1 MSSFLNK
8 NIRYLLIFPLFISL
22 FSHSLFA
29 IDIKNIYEAVDIA
42 GKQRMFTQRM
52 LKDYAMIGMK
62 NSFGNPDKDLK
73 TIMSEFEDHLHALHD
88 YTKNDE
94 IKKSAKKVEAL
105 WIPIKKVLESP
116 PSKDEVGKLQEDLE
130 LLLSAANDTTA
141 LFAKET
147 GKDSGKVV
155 DMSGRQRMLSQRMA
169 SLYMLKVWGVDD
181 DKFKEKMK
189 DSMELFKTSLTEL
202 QESEFNTDEI
212 NGLLND
218 VEKSFMFF
226 EVMNKS
232 SNVFIPSLIYKKSND
247 ILKNMNK
254 ATQCYVDECK

>member
-1 MSSFLNK
+1 MSSFFKKIIKHILVFS
-8 NIRYLLIFPLFISL
+8 LLSSL
-22 FSHSLFA
+22 FSYSLLA
-29 IDIKNIYEAVDIA
+29 VDIKNIYDAVDIA

-62 NSFGNPDKDLK
+62 NSFGNPDEDLK
-73 TIMSEFEDHLHALHD
+73 SIMVEFEDHLHSLHD

-94 IKKSAKKVEAL
+94 IKKSAKKVEEIWL
-105 WIPIKKVLESP
+105 PIKKVLEAP
-116 PSKDEVGKLQEDLE
+116 PSKSEVAKLQENLE
-130 LLLSAANDTTA
+130 QLLSAANDTTG

-147 GKDSGKVV
+147 GKESGKIVN
-155 DMSGRQRMLSQRMA
+155 MSGRQRMLSQRMA

-181 DKFKEKMK
+181 DKFKDKMK
-189 DSMELFKTSLTEL
+189 SSMQLFKSSLEEL
-202 QESEFNTDEI
+202 QKSEFNTDEI
-212 NGLLND
+212 NKLLDD

-247 ILKNMNK
+247 ILKNMNS
-254 ATQCYVDECK
+254 ATRCYVDECK

>member
-1 MSSFLNK
+1 MLSYFQK
-8 NIRYLLIFPLFISL
+8 NIRYIVVFPLLISL
-22 FSHSLFA
+22 FSNTLLA

-62 NSFGNPDKDLK
+62 NSFGNPDEDLK
-73 TIMSEFEDHLHALHD
+73 NIMVEFDEHLKALHD
-88 YTKNDE
+88 FTKNSD
-94 IKKSAKKVEAL
+94 IKKSAKKVEEL
-105 WIPIKKVLESP
+105 WLPIKKVLESRP
-116 PSKDEVGKLQEDLE
+116 VKGEVSKLQENLE
-130 LLLSAANDTTA
+130 ELLSAANDTTA

-147 GKDSGKVV
+147 GKESGKIV

-169 SLYMLKVWGVDD
+169 SLYMLKVWGIDD
-181 DKFKEKMK
+181 DKFKDKMK
-189 DSMELFKTSLTEL
+189 NSMELFKSSLEEL
-202 QESEFNTDEI
+202 QKSEFNTDEI
-212 NGLLND
+212 TKLLGE

-226 EVMNKS
+226 EIMNKS

-247 ILKNMNK
+247 ILKNMNR